1 MGCPDRRVLR
11 RKMVLSFSFFFMYFP
26 SFKIER
32 EFRKTGLTCV
42 VGTDE
47 AGSGAWA
54 GPVFAGAVWF
64 GTNFPRLSPL
74 IRDSKLL
81 SPTQR
86 EEAFLWIKDR
96 AKAWAIGQASV
107 DEITSLNIRQAGL
120 LAMQRA
126 IKGLGLIPD
135 LVLSDGFPLSANAPW
150 KSQGI
155 VKGDR
160 LVASIA
166 AASIVAKVSRD
177 HHMQELDEA
186 FPGYGF
192 AIHKGYGTFIH
203 AKALQSL
210 GPSRVHRVSYAP
222 IAKLLAITKL

>member
-1 MGCPDRRVLR
+1 MGRPSGRVLR
-11 RKMVLSFSFFFMYFP
+11 RKMIWWVFFYCMYFP
-26 SFKIER
+26 TFKLER
-32 EFRKTGLTCV
+32 TFQKNGLTCV

-64 GTNFPRLSPL
+64 GAKFPRLSPL

-81 SPTQR
+81 SPAQR
-86 EEAFLWIKDR
+86 EEAFLWIKSR
-96 AKAWAIGQASV
+96 AAGWAVAHATI
-107 DEITSLNIRQAGL
+107 DEITRLNIRQAGL
-120 LAMQRA
+120 LAMRRA
-126 IKGLGLIPD
+126 VEALSLNPD
-135 LVLSDGFPLSANAPW
+135 LVLSDGFPLSTSAPW

-177 HHMQELDEA
+177 HHMQDLDQR

-192 AIHKGYGTFIH
+192 AVHKGYGTLIH
-203 AKALQSL
+203 AKALQAL
-210 GPSRVHRVSYAP
+210 GPSEAHRVSYAP
-222 IAKLLAITKL
+222 IARLLVINKL